1 MFGKGQV
8 EQDEV
13 PEVAVAGRR
22 SISIVW
28 LIPLVAA
35 AIAIWLAYTTLS
47 EKGPTITITFKTAE
61 GLEAGK
67 TKVKYKDV
75 EIGVV
80 EGAKLSDDLSHIVV
94 TASMD
99 KSIEDHVTEGTQFWI
114 VRPRIGISGVSGLST
129 LLSGVYVE
137 MQPGEGAPS
146 KSFTG
151 LEEPPPI
158 AADVP
163 GTRYQ
168 LHADRLGSIGRG
180 SAIYYRDVEVGQVL
194 SYALADDQRG
204 LDLQIF
210 VSAPHDQ
217 LVRSDSRFWSASGI
231 DVSVGANGVNVQMQS
246 LQAVLA
252 GGIAFDTPSIARP
265 GEQAVAGADFP
276 LYDSL
281 ASVGEAQFTEKV
293 PYLVYFE
300 GSVRGLRPG
309 APVEFRGIPVG
320 KVTDVSLVL
329 DPATDSIRIPVTL
342 DIQPQR
348 VLANKDTV
356 KVEPYAVVAALVK
369 QGLRAQLK
377 SGNLLTGELFVS
389 LDFHPEA
396 PPAELDYKDKYPLI
410 PSVPT
415 QIEALT
421 ASVSGVLQEFASLP
435 LKDLITELR
444 QTVQGVNTLVASPET
459 QGTVRGLNE
468 SAQSLQAILKSLD
481 QQLRP
486 TLTQA
491 QSTLSAAQGL
501 IGPDSQLR
509 SDLNSTLREL
519 SGAARSIRVF
529 ADYLAR
535 NPDALIRGKTGP

>member
-1 MFGKGQV
+1 MFGSKQV
-8 EQDEV
+8 DQDEV
-13 PEVAVAGRR
+13 PEVAVAKRR
-22 SISIVW
+22 SISIIW

-35 AIAIWLAYTTLS
+35 AIAIWLAYTTLKA
-47 EKGPTITITFKTAE
+47 EGPTITISFTAAE

-67 TKVKYKDV
+67 TRVKYKDV
-75 EIGVV
+75 EVGLV
-80 EGAKLSDDLSHIVV
+80 EGVTLSDDLSHIVV

-99 KSIEDHVTEGTQFWI
+99 KSIEDHVTERTQFWI
-114 VRPRIGISGVSGLST
+114 VRPRVGITGVSGLST
-129 LLSGVYVE
+129 LLSGAYVE
-137 MQPGEGAPS
+137 MQPGEGKPS
-146 KSFTG
+146 RNFTG

-163 GTRYQ
+163 GTRYL
-168 LHADRLGSIGRG
+168 LHTDRLGSIGRG
-180 SAIYYRDVEVGQVL
+180 SAVYYQDVQVGQVL

-204 LDLQIF
+204 LNLQIF
-210 VSAPHDQ
+210 VRAPHDK
-217 LVRSDSRFWSASGI
+217 LVRSDSRFWSASGV

-246 LQAVLA
+246 LQAFFA
-252 GGIAFDTPSIARP
+252 GGIAFDTPSITRP
-265 GEQAVAGADFP
+265 GEQAAAGADFL

-348 VLANKDTV
+348 VLASEKAA

-369 QGLRAQLK
+369 RGLRAQLK

-415 QIEALT
+415 DIEALT
-421 ASVSGVLQEFASLP
+421 ASVSGVLQEIASLP
-435 LKDLITELR
+435 LKDLVGDLR

-459 QGTVRGLNE
+459 QETVRGLNQ
-468 SAQSLQAILKSLD
+468 SVQSLQAILKSID
-481 QQLRP
+481 QQVDP
-486 TLTQA
+486 MLTQA
-491 QSTLSAAQGL
+491 QSTLSATQGL
-501 IGPDSQLR
+501 VGQDSQLR
-509 SDLNSTLREL
+509 YDLNSALREL

-535 NPDALIRGKTGP
+535 HPDALIRGKTGP